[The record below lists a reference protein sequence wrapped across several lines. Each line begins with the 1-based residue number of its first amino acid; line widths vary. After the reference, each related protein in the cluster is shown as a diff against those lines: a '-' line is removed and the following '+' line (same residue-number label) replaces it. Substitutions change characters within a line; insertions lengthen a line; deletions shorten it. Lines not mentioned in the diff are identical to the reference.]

1 MYARLAYGVGG
12 GGRRERSFA
21 LETRKGRSGKVSPPP
36 LSLEYNAGGSGG
48 GGGGGQRRR
57 RRVSLEKSC
66 FLRTSVFEVLAS
78 VVFYMHGGNNVWSS
92 LHKLGAESGAA

>member
-1 MYARLAYGVGG
+1 MQAAVAEEEEEGKEGG
-12 GGRRERSFA
+12 GEC
-21 LETRKGRSGKVSPPP
+21 LWKKV
-36 LSLEYNAGGSGG
+36 
-48 GGGGGQRRR
+48 
-57 RRVSLEKSC
+57 V

>member
-1 MYARLAYGVGG
+1 MGG
-12 GGRRERSFA
+12 GG
-21 LETRKGRSGKVSPPP
+21 SGVSPWKQGKEGAEKSPPPP